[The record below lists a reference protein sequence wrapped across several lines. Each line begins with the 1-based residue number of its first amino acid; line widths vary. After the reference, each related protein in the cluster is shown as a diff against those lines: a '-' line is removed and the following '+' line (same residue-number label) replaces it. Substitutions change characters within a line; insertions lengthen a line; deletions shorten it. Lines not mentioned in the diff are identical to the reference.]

1 MCGLPSCPTSTKTT
15 SEASASC
22 GRRQWRVVEEPV
34 HAVDRL
40 PNELRCDPEW
50 PLRLVKLGDSRLGRF
65 KLAAT
70 ASISTL
76 IRSEAAIAEL
86 PLEGEPAGAF
96 CPRSEFTEQHRPCRR
111 RASR

>member
-1 MCGLPSCPTSTKTT
+1 MPSIVCRTSFVVIRSGRSALSSSAIRAWAT
-15 SEASASC
+15 SSS
-22 GRRQWRVVEEPV
+22 
-34 HAVDRL
+34 
-40 PNELRCDPEW
+40 
-50 PLRLVKLGDSRLGRF
+50 
-65 KLAAT
+65 AAT